1 MNIAILIFLIINFIH
16 IGVICACLVSVV
28 RSDNTKKVKE
38 NHILS
43 YQLNQKEVE
52 NGKLQAEYKALQERK
67 PQHSKFK
74 IGARVYCI
82 KKTFVYTG
90 VIDSIK
96 FLSDNTIQYEISTDT
111 TKVTALEHQ
120 IFLGTP
126 PVEEKIT

>member
-1 MNIAILIFLIINFIH
+1 MHITILMFLIGNFLLN
-16 IGVICACLVSVV
+16 GLICVCLLSCV
-28 RSDNTKKVKE
+28 RSDKTKKVKE

-43 YQLNQKEVE
+43 YQLEQKKNDFE
-52 NGKLQAEYKALQERK
+52 KLQAEHKALQERK
-67 PQHSKFK
+67 TQHSKFK

-82 KKTFVYTG
+82 KKNFVYTG

-96 FLSDNTIQYEISTDT
+96 FLSDKTIQYEISTDT

-126 PVEEKIT
+126 PVEEK

>member
-1 MNIAILIFLIINFIH
+1 MHITILMFLISNFLLN
-16 IGVICACLVSVV
+16 GLICACLLSVV
-28 RSDNTKKVKE
+28 RSDKTKKVKD

-43 YQLNQKEVE
+43 YQLEQKKNE
-52 NGKLQAEYKALQERK
+52 NDKLQAEYKALQERK
-67 PQHSKFK
+67 TQHSKFK

-82 KKTFVYTG
+82 KKNFVYTG

-96 FLSDNTIQYEISTDT
+96 FLSDKTIQYEISTDT

-126 PVEEKIT
+126 PVEEK

>member
-1 MNIAILIFLIINFIH
+1 MNIAILIFLIINLLLVGMIVACFIWGIH
-16 IGVICACLVSVV
+16 
-28 RSDNTKKVKE
+28 SDNTKQVKKVHE
-38 NHILS
+38 LN
-43 YQLNQKEVE
+43 YQLNKQTEDF
-52 NGKLQAEYKALQERK
+52 GKLRAEYFALQERK

-82 KKTFVYTG
+82 KKNFVYTG

-96 FLSDNTIQYEISTDT
+96 FLSDKTIQYEISTDT

-126 PVEEKIT
+126 QVEEK

>member
-1 MNIAILIFLIINFIH
+1 MNIAILLFLINNFLLN
-16 IGVICACLVSVV
+16 GLICACLLFIV
-28 RSDNTKKVKE
+28 RSDKTKKVKD

-43 YQLNQKEVE
+43 YQLEQKKNE
-52 NGKLQAEYKALQERK
+52 NDKLQEEYKALQERK

-82 KKTFVYTG
+82 KKNFVYSG

-96 FLSDNTIQYEISTDT
+96 FLSDNTIQYEISTDIA
-111 TKVTALEHQ
+111 KVTALEHQ

-126 PVEEKIT
+126 PVEEK

>member
-1 MNIAILIFLIINFIH
+1 MNIAILIFLIMNFLLV
-16 IGVICACLVSVV
+16 GLVCACLVSVV
-28 RSDNTKKVKE
+28 HSDKTKKVKE

-43 YQLNQKEVE
+43 YQLNQKGVE
-52 NGKLQAEYKALQERK
+52 NDKLQAEYKALQERK

-82 KKTFVYTG
+82 KKNFVYTG

-96 FLSDNTIQYEISTDT
+96 FLSDNTIQYEISTDIA
-111 TKVTALEHQ
+111 KVTALEHQ

-126 PVEEKIT
+126 PVEEK